1 MDGVTALYF
10 FLLRLVAAP
19 FRPQP
24 GSLIFSRAGS
34 LIIWGLLLL
43 LLALLCWSGPK

>member
-1 MDGVTALYF
+1 MMDTITALYF
-10 FLLRLVAAP
+10 FLLSLAAAP
-19 FRPQP
+19 FRPRP

-43 LLALLCWSGPK
+43 FLILLCWR